1 MTTAIRSLPAEAA
14 AKILTEDCLTLEQAR
29 EEIFQATG
37 RRPDKS
43 SVYRWCLKGCR
54 GTRLEHIR
62 LGDRILTSR
71 QALTRFVTAR
81 SV

>member
-1 MTTAIRSLPAEAA
+1 MSSATKTAAINLM
-14 AKILTEDCLTLEQAR
+14 TEDCLSLR
-29 EEIFQATG
+29 EAQEVLFQATG

-43 SVYRWCLKGCR
+43 SIYRWCLRGCR

>member
-1 MTTAIRSLPAEAA
+1 MSTATKTAA
-14 AKILTEDCLTLEQAR
+14 VNLLTEDCLSLQEAR
-29 EEIFQATG
+29 EVLFQATG

-43 SVYRWCLKGCR
+43 SIYRWCLRGCR